1 MHLTLPDKSLA
12 EWGTLSEL
20 LDARVA
26 ERGDETFLMFEGR
39 ALSYRALDEQA
50 NRVANGLTA
59 LGLAKGDTLVSLLTN
74 CAEQALLFF
83 AAAKLGVIWAPLNA
97 ALVGRD
103 LAYAVNHTR
112 ASVAVVGDTLW
123 DEYAAVKRELTQVRA
138 EVLVHDER
146 PGTRPFATLLE
157 GTAAPPRVTIQP
169 HDPLSI
175 VYTGGTTGLPKGV
188 LLSNFAQLCAG
199 YRYREMFRPT
209 RADRHLSVLQLF
221 HTGGQQMGVV
231 GPLVSGIPS
240 VILSRFSASRFWDQV
255 REYRATILDIFGAM
269 LTMLWK
275 QTERSDDADN
285 PARIS
290 WGVTGQLS
298 DEVAQGFQT
307 RFGIL
312 LLEVYALSEN
322 GGALLFHQTPEH
334 RKKRSAGRAWGWAD
348 VAIVDEHDR
357 PQAPDTP
364 GEIVLRPSVPW
375 SFMLEYFG
383 DAARTV
389 EVWRNLWLHTGDLG
403 YLDADGDLYFIG
415 RQAHWLRRR
424 GENISAYEVEA
435 VINEHPKILE
445 AVVVGVP
452 SELGDEEVKVFV
464 QLRPGMRLAPD
475 EVVAW
480 CDGKLAAFK
489 IPRFVEFVTGWPRSV
504 TKQEIERFKLRASGV
519 GDAWDREAVGRAH
532 R

>member
-1 MHLTLPDKSLA
+1 MYVTLPDKSIA
-12 EWGTLSEL
+12 EWGTLKEL
-20 LDARVA
+20 LETRVA
-26 ERGDETFLMFEGR
+26 ERGDETFLTFEEA
-39 ALSYRALDEQA
+39 ALSYRAIDENS
-50 NRVANGLTA
+50 NRVANA
-59 LGLAKGDTLVSLLTN
+59 LATLGIGRGDTVVSLMTN

-83 AAAKLGVIWAPLNA
+83 AAAKLGAIWAPLNA

-103 LAYAVNHTR
+103 LAYAINHTR
-112 ASVAVVGDTLW
+112 ASLAIIGDALW
-123 DEYAAVKRELTQVRA
+123 DGYAAVKRELPHVRT
-138 EVLVHDER
+138 EVTAGGDR
-146 PGTRPFATLLE
+146 PGTRPFSALLE
-157 GTAAPPRVTIQP
+157 APPTPLSISVRPQ
-169 HDPLSI
+169 DPLSI

-209 RADRHLSVLQLF
+209 PDDKHLSVLQLF

-240 VILSRFSASRFWDQV
+240 VIVPRFSASRFWDQV
-255 REYRATILDIFGAM
+255 RQHRATILDIFGAM

-275 QTERSDDADN
+275 QPASSDDANN

-298 DEVAQGFQT
+298 DDVAKGFQQ

-322 GGALLFHQTPEH
+322 GGALLFHQTAEH
-334 RKKRSAGRAWGWAD
+334 RKPRSSGRAWGWAD
-348 VAIVDEHDR
+348 VAIVDERDCLQ
-357 PQAPDTP
+357 PPGTP

-383 DAARTV
+383 DPVRTV

-403 YLDADGDLYFIG
+403 YLDEDGDLYFIG

-435 VINEHPKILE
+435 VLNEHPKVLE

-452 SELGDEEVKVFV
+452 SELGDEEVKTLV
-464 QLRPGMRLAPD
+464 QLRAGATLTPEEL
-475 EVVAW
+475 VAW

-489 IPRFVEFVTGWPRSV
+489 IPRFVEFVADFPRSV
-504 TKQEIERFKLRASGV
+504 TKQEIERFKLRARGV
-519 GDAWDREAVGRAH
+519 AGAWDREAGRQPA